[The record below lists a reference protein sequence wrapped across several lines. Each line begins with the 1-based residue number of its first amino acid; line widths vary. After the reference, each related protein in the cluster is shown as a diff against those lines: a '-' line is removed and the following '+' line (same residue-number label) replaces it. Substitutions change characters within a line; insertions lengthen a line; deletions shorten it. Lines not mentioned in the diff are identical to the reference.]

1 MNKRTILILTSANMF
16 YGAKSGEVINQATYT
31 MSPVKVLFSNFSHV
45 PKWPGSWIRN
55 GCFIVHKA
63 HTGGNFTFI
72 IQILYTFIF
81 SLYFYRSY
89 FEEFHW
95 PSNSPF
101 RLYENF
107 FFLSITNRV
116 LLYLLLKIIIN
127 YTR

>member
-16 YGAKSGEVINQATYT
+16 YGANSGEVINQATYT
-31 MSPVKVLFSNFSHV
+31 TSPVKVLFSNFSRV

-63 HTGGNFTFI
+63 QTGNNFTFI
-72 IQILYTFIF
+72 IQILYIFVF
-81 SLYFYRSY
+81 SLDFYRSH

-101 RLYENF
+101 CLHENF

-116 LLYLLLKIIIN
+116 LLYLILKIIN
-127 YTR
+127 CTR